1 MYKNMSTLTGTGIST
16 KLDSFAAGKE
26 AALNA
31 YYQIEKNYPNI
42 LIIFISAIYNQHET
56 IKGVRSIIR
65 DTPIIGCSSVGS
77 ISNYGFHQNSVAV
90 SIISSDSI
98 NFFCGIGDKI
108 SANSRLAGS
117 KAAIKAF
124 GSIKKHNP
132 KQAYMMFSDSISGN
146 SADILRGAQEILGT
160 CFPII
165 GGGACNKSR
174 SSQTY
179 QYADNEIL
187 TDSVVGVIISGTMVL
202 GIGQSSSWQPI
213 GKPHKITKAK
223 FNIIKEIDRKPAV
236 KIYEEYFE
244 KSFEEIKNDGIFK
257 LGINYPLGLRQTDK
271 NKEYITRVPLMLENN
286 GSFVLNADI
295 REGENI
301 SLMISDK
308 ELIVESAKKAA
319 EKALSYIKNTK
330 IKFAIMFSDISR
342 FLLLKNDAYKEIDMV
357 KKIIG
362 MEIPI
367 LGCYTLGEYGLLN
380 AAESAGQYCFNNHS
394 VSITL
399 FSE

>member
-1 MYKNMSTLTGTGIST
+1 MYKNMATLIGTGIST

-26 AALNA
+26 AALSA
-31 YYQIEKNYPNI
+31 YYQIEKNYPDI
-42 LIIFISAIYNQHET
+42 LIIFISTIYNQHET
-56 IKGVRSIIR
+56 IKGIRSIIR
-65 DTPIIGCSSVGS
+65 DTPIIGCSSIGS
-77 ISNYGFHQNSVAV
+77 ISSYGSHQDSVAV
-90 SIISSDSI
+90 FIISSNSI
-98 NFFCGIGDKI
+98 SFFCGIGDKI

-124 GSIKKHNP
+124 GSIKKHAP
-132 KQAYMMFSDSISGN
+132 KQAYMMFSDSVFGN

-165 GGGACNKSR
+165 GGGACNKSY
-174 SSQTY
+174 SSKTY
-179 QYADNEIL
+179 QYADNEIY
-187 TDSVVGVIISGTMVL
+187 TDSVAGVIISGAMVL
-202 GIGQSSSWQPI
+202 GVGQSSSWQPI

-223 FNIIKEIDRKPAV
+223 FNVIKEIDKRPAV
-236 KIYEEYFE
+236 KMYEEYFE

-257 LGINYPLGLRQTDK
+257 LGINYPLGVRQIDK
-271 NKEYITRVPLMLENN
+271 NREYITRVPLMLEYN
-286 GSFVLNADI
+286 GSLVLNADI
-295 REGENI
+295 REEEDV

-308 ELIVESAKKAA
+308 ELILESAKNAA

-330 IKFAIMFSDISR
+330 IKFATMFSDISR
-342 FLLLKNDAYKEIDMV
+342 FLLLRNDAYKEIDIV
-357 KKIIG
+357 KEIIG
-362 MEIPI
+362 REIPI

-380 AAESAGQYCFNNHS
+380 ATESAGQYCFNNHS